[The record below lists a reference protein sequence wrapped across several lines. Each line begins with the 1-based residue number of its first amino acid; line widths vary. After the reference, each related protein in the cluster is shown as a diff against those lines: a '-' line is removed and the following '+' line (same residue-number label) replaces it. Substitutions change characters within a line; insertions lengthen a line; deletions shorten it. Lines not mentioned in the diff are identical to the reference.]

1 MNNWNS
7 DKDSQNNNNQEHENI
22 YYDNY
27 FNNFSNNDNE
37 IEILKRKN
45 KKKIYIIIYLIIGFF
60 SVLLVICIWSLKC
73 NKVDFSDVVNQ
84 KIENVENTEN
94 SDSKNQESLKIP
106 ENLEN
111 PKGLPASEIYEKCS
125 KSVVGVFVNHESF
138 NIFSGPMQYQAQG
151 SGVVVKSNGY
161 ILTNAHVVEGCDQN
175 SDISVTFCDKPD
187 DKIKAKLIGK
197 DGITDLAV
205 IKIDKNNLEAITLG
219 DSSKLKV
226 GEQVYAIGS
235 PSGLQG
241 TITSGIVSYLNR
253 KLYKDVWSTN
263 FIQTDAPI
271 NPGNSGGP
279 LVDSSGRFVG
289 VNTVKTENTEG
300 IGFAI
305 PVNNETMKIAKDLM
319 NHGKVLRPAIGITVN
334 DNLVIEKISG
344 KIKIIRGNLDCG
356 DMIIGINSKVVN
368 NTDELVEE
376 IKKCSIGDNINISI
390 KSIPSNRTVTVQLQE
405 LD

>member
-1 MNNWNS
+1 MNDWNS
-7 DKDSQNNNNQEHENI
+7 DKDNQNNQENENI

-27 FNNFSNNDNE
+27 LNNFNNNENE
-37 IEILKRKN
+37 IEILKKKN

-60 SVLLVICIWSLKC
+60 SVLLVICIWSLKS
-73 NKVDFSDVVNQ
+73 NKIDFSDVVNQ
-84 KIENVENTEN
+84 KIENIENAGN
-94 SDSKNQESLKIP
+94 NDSKNQENLEIP
-106 ENLEN
+106 ENLET
-111 PKGLPASEIYEKCS
+111 PKGLSASEIYEKCS

-241 TITSGIVSYLNR
+241 TITSGIVSYSNR

-271 NPGNSGGP
+271 NPGNSGGA

-305 PVNNETMKIAKDLM
+305 PVNDAVKIAENLI
-319 NHGKVLRPAIGITVN
+319 NHGKVLRPAIGVTVN
-334 DNLVIEKISG
+334 DNLVIEKISE
-344 KIKIIRGNLDCG
+344 KSELSRSVSRG
-356 DMIIGINSKVVN
+356 DMIIGINGKVVKN
-368 NTDELVEE
+368 PSELIEE
-376 IKKCSIGDNINISI
+376 IKKHSIGDNVDISI
-390 KSIPSNRTVTVQLQE
+390 QSVLSKKVITIKLRE